1 MERVKEQCEFANKWL
16 ERADK
21 HTTAGDL
28 EEAINAV
35 WLFFENAINVV
46 KDIKNSTPLFH
57 HDKAHIFEFYA
68 KNGVLKTDYSTEF
81 LRLERMR
88 LSASFGQYSNSIPVC
103 SIEELKE
110 FVEKAKLL
118 QREMNEMVGP

>member
-1 MERVKEQCEFANKWL
+1 MTARPFFKTLKWL

-21 HTTAGDL
+21 HMTAGDL

-57 HDKAHIFEFYA
+57 HDKAHIFEAYA
-68 KNGVLKTDYSTEF
+68 KRGILKLDYSGEF
-81 LRLERMR
+81 LELERMR
-88 LSASFGQYSNSIPVC
+88 LSASFGQYSKSIPMC
-103 SIEELKE
+103 SMDELKK

-118 QREMNEMVGP
+118 QKEMNELVRP